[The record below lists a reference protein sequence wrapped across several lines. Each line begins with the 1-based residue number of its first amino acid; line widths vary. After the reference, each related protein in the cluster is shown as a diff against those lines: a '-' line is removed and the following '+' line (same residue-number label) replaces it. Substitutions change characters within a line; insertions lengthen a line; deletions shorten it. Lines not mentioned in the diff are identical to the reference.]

1 MCSEEKRNEH
11 HLKQDKINVCELEGV
26 RWKDERTKSKCLK
39 MKLSFT
45 EF

>member
-11 HLKQDKINVCELEGV
+11 HLDKINVCELEGV
-26 RWKDERTKSKCLK
+26 RRKDEHTKSKCLK

>member
-26 RWKDERTKSKCLK
+26 RRKDEHTKIKDGDGRWV
-39 MKLSFT
+39 
-45 EF
+45 